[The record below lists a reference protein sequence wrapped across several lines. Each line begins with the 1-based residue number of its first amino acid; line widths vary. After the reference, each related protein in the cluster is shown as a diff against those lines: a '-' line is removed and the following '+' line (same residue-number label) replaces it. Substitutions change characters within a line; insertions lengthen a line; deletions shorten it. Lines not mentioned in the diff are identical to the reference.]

1 MNASSDPRDRILNAA
16 EQVFSEHGYRG
27 GALNDVAVAA
37 GYTRAGL
44 LHHFPSKEALLLAIL
59 ERRDDRLRLAELA
72 ETSELLDDLLDNV
85 EKKVAG
91 LTQIRTLIQLGHVI
105 EAEASSPDHPAH
117 AWAAERERRV
127 RSNTAEVVLRTQQAG
142 QLPSDIDPELVA
154 SVLLAVEEGLEAQWL
169 LDDSIDVAAGIA
181 LVRRLFASLRS
192 D

>member
-117 AWAAERERRV
+117 TWAAERERRV

-181 LVRRLFASLRS
+181 FVRQLFASLRS

>member
-105 EAEASSPDHPAH
+105 EAEASSPHHPAH
-117 AWAAERERRV
+117 TWAAERERRV

-181 LVRRLFASLRS
+181 FVRQLFASLRS